1 MRHYGEQVIMKA
13 GQIEYLTVKE
23 LKREVDAEE
32 EESNFIKKFKDREN
46 LVDKMASMNVKK
58 TKLSV
63 SAMKC
68 YYGCNHYGER
78 DTAINAGTSTYEC
91 PRCSNIETWECEFQC
106 RKTVSMRAEFI
117 LKLCEDLKK
126 TQGPGLTDEDL
137 RRLIEDIRKI
147 HERGLRVFRN
157 KPASDRHEMLVSRFL
172 D

>member
-1 MRHYGEQVIMKA
+1 MR
-13 GQIEYLTVKE
+13 
-23 LKREVDAEE
+23 
-32 EESNFIKKFKDREN
+32 IKK
-46 LVDKMASMNVKK
+46 MQS
-58 TKLSV
+58 
-63 SAMKC
+63 SAQEMKWYC
-68 YYGCNHYGER
+68 GCNHYGESHKV
-78 DTAINAGTSTYEC
+78 TNTGTSTYEC